1 MFAKYMVGMTISEKI
16 LAKSAGKNRVEPG
29 EIIDANVDMAMSH
42 DNAALVSKVFNE
54 IGVKKVWNRD
64 KIVIILDHRV
74 PANNIKAAEAH
85 KKIREF
91 IRDQGIRYFYDA
103 GEGICHQV
111 MIEKGH
117 ARPGMLVVG
126 TDSHTTTYGAIGA
139 FSTGIGATEMA
150 AVWAT
155 GKLWLKVPETIK
167 INITGDPPNLITSK
181 DIILY
186 IVGEIRSDGANY
198 KAMEF
203 YGETIDKMSI
213 ESRLTISNQSMEA
226 GAKAAIIPP
235 DEKTI
240 EYVKS
245 RTKEP
250 FEIIRSDD
258 DANYEKTLS
267 FDVSNL
273 EPMVACPHTVDNVKP
288 VREVAGLS
296 IDQAVLGSC
305 TNGRLE
311 DLELAAKIIDGKNIH
326 KDVRLIVVPASREI
340 YLKAIEKG
348 VIQKLVKA
356 GAIII
361 NPGCGPCLGAH
372 QGVLASGERAITST
386 NRNFKGRMGS
396 PDSEVYLA
404 SPATVA
410 ASSIKGEITDP
421 RDI

>member
-1 MFAKYMVGMTISEKI
+1 MSGMTISEKI
-16 LAKSAGKNRVEPG
+16 LARSSDKNKVEPG
-29 EIIDANVDMAMSH
+29 EIIDAKVDIAMSH
-42 DNAALVSKVFNE
+42 DNAALVSKVFDE
-54 IGVKKVWNRD
+54 IGVKNVWNPS

-85 KKIREF
+85 KRIREF
-91 IRDQGIRYFYDA
+91 IKRQGIKHFYDA

-155 GKLWLKVPETIK
+155 GKLWLKVPETIR
-167 INITGDPPNLITSK
+167 INLKGTLPNLVTSK

-186 IVGEIRSDGANY
+186 IIGRIKSDGANY
-198 KAMEF
+198 KAIEF

-226 GAKAAIIPP
+226 GAKAALIPP
-235 DEKTI
+235 DSKTI

-245 RTKEP
+245 RTKKG
-250 FEIIRSDD
+250 FDIVKADN
-258 DANYEKTLS
+258 DANYEEILD

-288 VREVAGLS
+288 VREVAGLE
-296 IDQAVLGSC
+296 INQAVLGSC

-311 DLELAAKIIDGKNIH
+311 DLELAAKIIDGKNVH
-326 KDVRLIVVPASREI
+326 KNLRMIVVPASREI

-348 VIQKLVKA
+348 IIQKLVEA
-356 GAIII
+356 GAMVV

-372 QGVLASGERAITST
+372 QGILASGERAITST

-396 PDSEVYLA
+396 PDSEIYLA
-404 SPATVA
+404 SPATVV
-410 ASSIKGEITDP
+410 ASAVRGEITDP
-421 RDI
+421 RDL

>member
-1 MFAKYMVGMTISEKI
+1 MTISEKI
-16 LAKSAGKNRVEPG
+16 LARSSDKNKVEPG
-29 EIIDANVDMAMSH
+29 EIIDAKVDMAMSH

-54 IGVKKVWNRD
+54 IGVKNVWNSS

-85 KKIREF
+85 KRIREF
-91 IRDQGIRYFYDA
+91 IKKQGIKHFYDA

-167 INITGDPPNLITSK
+167 ININGALPNLVTSK
-181 DIILY
+181 DIILH
-186 IVGEIRSDGANY
+186 IIGKIKSDGANY
-198 KAMEF
+198 KAIEF

-235 DEKTI
+235 DNKTI

-245 RTKEP
+245 RTKEG
-250 FEIIRSDD
+250 FDIVKADN
-258 DANYEKTLS
+258 DANYEEILD

-288 VREVAGLS
+288 VREVAGLE
-296 IDQAVLGSC
+296 INQAVLGSC

-311 DLELAAKIIDGKNIH
+311 DLELAAKIIDGKNVH
-326 KDVRLIVVPASREI
+326 KNVRMIVVPASREI
-340 YLKAIEKG
+340 YLKAIEKEI
-348 VIQKLVKA
+348 IQKFVKA
-356 GAIII
+356 GAIVI

-372 QGVLASGERAITST
+372 QGILASGERAITST

-404 SPATVA
+404 SPATVV
-410 ASSIKGEITDP
+410 ASAMKGKITDP
-421 RDI
+421 RDL

>member
-1 MFAKYMVGMTISEKI
+1 MTISEKI
-16 LAKSAGKNRVEPG
+16 LARSSDKDKVEPG
-29 EIIDANVDMAMSH
+29 EIIDAKVDMAMSH

-54 IGVKKVWNRD
+54 IGVKNVWNPS
-64 KIVIILDHRV
+64 KIVVILDHRV

-85 KKIREF
+85 KRIREF
-91 IRDQGIRYFYDA
+91 IKRQGIKHFYDA

-155 GKLWLKVPETIK
+155 GKLWLKVPETIR
-167 INITGDPPNLITSK
+167 INISGNPPKLVTSK
-181 DIILY
+181 DIILH
-186 IVGEIRSDGANY
+186 IIGKIRSDGANY
-198 KAMEF
+198 KAIEF
-203 YGETIDKMSI
+203 YGETIDKMSV

-235 DEKTI
+235 DSKTI

-245 RTKEP
+245 RTKKGFDIVKADNDAKYE
-250 FEIIRSDD
+250 EILD
-258 DANYEKTLS
+258 

-288 VREVAGLS
+288 VREVAGLE
-296 IDQAVLGSC
+296 INQAVLGSC

-311 DLELAAKIIDGKNIH
+311 DLELAAKIIDGKNVH
-326 KDVRLIVVPASREI
+326 KNVRMIVVPASREI
-340 YLKAIEKG
+340 YLKAIEKEI
-348 VIQKLVKA
+348 IQRFVKA
-356 GAIII
+356 GAMVI

-372 QGVLASGERAITST
+372 QGILAGGERAITST

-396 PDSEVYLA
+396 PDSEIYLA
-404 SPATVA
+404 SPATVV
-410 ASSIKGEITDP
+410 ASAIKGEITDP
-421 RDI
+421 RDL